1 MQNSREMKAKFN
13 VLVERDEDGYYV
25 ATVPTLPGCH
35 TQAKSLDELIKRAK
49 EAIRSLPRSRKRHR
63 VWSILG
69 PQAHAPFPPRSDTL
83 PEKHRVEKTR
93 RKVDESME
101 TALKG
106 SILQRSGAPTGRST
120 RKIAR
125 PSPHADEDTRKHDS
139 RKQTRRSA
147 KWLSGV
153 SGRSRRRLTQK
164 FRCFSQK

>member
-1 MQNSREMKAKFN
+1 MKAKFN

-25 ATVPTLPGCH
+25 ATVPSLPGCH

-49 EAIRSLPRSRKRHR
+49 KAIRSLPRSRKRHR

-101 TALKG
+101 TALG
-106 SILQRSGAPTGRST
+106 PATFQGSGALTGRST
-120 RKIAR
+120 RKLRAH
-125 PSPHADEDTRKHDS
+125 PHTWAKRRKERDS
-139 RKQTRRSA
+139 RKQTHRSA
-147 KWLSGV
+147 KWPSGV